1 MGFANRQSFEGSQTN
16 KISPSKM
23 LRKTAINLTEYEKL
37 SYWLSLPLQD
47 FYSWI
52 NDAIEVAEE
61 RRKSQK

>member
-1 MGFANRQSFEGSQTN
+1 MGIANRQSFESPQTT

-23 LRKTAINLTEYEKL
+23 LRKTAINLTEYETL
-37 SYWLSLPLQD
+37 SYWLSLSLKD

-61 RRKSQK
+61 RRKGQK